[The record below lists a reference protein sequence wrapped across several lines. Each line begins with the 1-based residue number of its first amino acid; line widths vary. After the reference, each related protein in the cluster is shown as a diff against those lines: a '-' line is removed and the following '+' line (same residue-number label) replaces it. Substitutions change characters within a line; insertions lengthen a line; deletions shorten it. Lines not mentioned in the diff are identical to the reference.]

1 MHYRRVLRTGQ
12 PGPPG
17 PLRVR
22 GICRV
27 EGCEQVTDA
36 KGLGHGLYQRL
47 LKNSEDIASPLRGAR
62 GKCSVEGC
70 DRPSQAKGFCGAHY
84 KRVLAMGDARWIRRR
99 IQALTG
105 TRDLTS

>member
-1 MHYRRVLRTGQ
+1 MEATCKVEGCERSPLTRGYCEMHYRRVLRTGQ

-62 GKCSVEGC
+62 GK
-70 DRPSQAKGFCGAHY
+70 
-84 KRVLAMGDARWIRRR
+84 
-99 IQALTG
+99 
-105 TRDLTS
+105 